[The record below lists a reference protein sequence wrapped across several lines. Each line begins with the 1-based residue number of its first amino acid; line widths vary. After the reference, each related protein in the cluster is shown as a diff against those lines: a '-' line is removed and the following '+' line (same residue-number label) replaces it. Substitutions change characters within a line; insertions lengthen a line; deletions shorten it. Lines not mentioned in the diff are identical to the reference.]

1 MKAKKPKFWDKNY
14 ITLYSILLFPLSY
27 LYQIILFIKNFFT
40 KKKKFPISIIC
51 VGNIYLGGTGKTPI
65 SIKLREMLNESF
77 APVVI
82 KKNYK
87 GHADEIDLLKKYT
100 KVIVSDTRTD
110 GINAAIDRNFNL
122 VILDDGYQ
130 EIGIKK
136 DLNIICFNNEQKI
149 GNGLTLPA
157 GPLRENLSSLKNCD
171 IILING
177 KKINEFEEK
186 LKKYN
191 NNLKFFYFN
200 YYLKNFDNFKN
211 KKLISFAG
219 IGNPKNFF
227 NLLKA
232 NRLNVVREISF
243 PDHYNYSEKD
253 LEKLIEMEKKYNA
266 KLITTEK
273 DFLRISTFERKRF
286 SFLPIKVKI
295 EQEDKFLEHII
306 KILK

>member
-1 MKAKKPKFWDKNY
+1 MTAKKPKFWDKNY

-232 NRLNVVREISF
+232 NRLNVIREISF

>member
-1 MKAKKPKFWDKNY
+1 MTAKKPKFWDKNY

-232 NRLNVVREISF
+232 NRLNVIREISF
-243 PDHYNYSEKD
+243 PDHYNYLEKD

>member
-1 MKAKKPKFWDKNY
+1 M
-14 ITLYSILLFPLSY
+14 
-27 LYQIILFIKNFFT
+27 
-40 KKKKFPISIIC
+40 
-51 VGNIYLGGTGKTPI
+51 
-65 SIKLREMLNESF
+65 
-77 APVVI
+77 
-82 KKNYK
+82 
-87 GHADEIDLLKKYT
+87 
-100 KVIVSDTRTD
+100 
-110 GINAAIDRNFNL
+110 
-122 VILDDGYQ
+122 
-130 EIGIKK
+130 
-136 DLNIICFNNEQKI
+136 
-149 GNGLTLPA
+149 PA

-232 NRLNVVREISF
+232 NRLNVIREISF

>member
-1 MKAKKPKFWDKNY
+1 MTAKKPKFWDKNY

-87 GHADEIDLLKKYT
+87 GHADEIELLKKYT

-232 NRLNVVREISF
+232 NRLNVIREISF

>member
-87 GHADEIDLLKKYT
+87 GHADEIELLKKYT

>member
-1 MKAKKPKFWDKNY
+1 MTAKKPKFWDKNY

-87 GHADEIDLLKKYT
+87 GHADEIELLKKYT

>member
-1 MKAKKPKFWDKNY
+1 MTAKKPKFWDKNY